1 MIDNCNA
8 QQSFEFQED
17 TEVDEVEKMVYEQWE
32 KTQEGENFEW
42 GDGYNETWQKLY
54 DILNDKVATEIEC
67 SVNKRVWEVQEKAV
81 IAGFAHACKCLSNGK
96 IELR

>member
-1 MIDNCNA
+1 MDEFAKMI
-8 QQSFEFQED
+8 
-17 TEVDEVEKMVYEQWE
+17 YEQWG

-67 SVNKRVWEVQEKAV
+67 SVNKKVWEVQEKAFM
-81 IAGFAHACKCLSNGK
+81 AGFGYACKCLSNGK
-96 IELR
+96 IELK